1 MTLFYNIYEK
11 FQDNED
17 NILNNHCYKYKEYKY
32 NKGFLDNFVDATY
45 IITMV
50 DSHDRHND
58 INKQLEE
65 YIPTKKIYIL
75 YNYGY
80 KKCNKILKE
89 KTSSFDIIDANTQI
103 FHHSVKNN
111 FNNILILEDDF
122 IFDPKIK
129 DTKIITEIKNF
140 FELNNHE
147 NICFNLGGIPF
158 LFQPNI
164 DINNNIF
171 KSYYMFASHANIYN
185 KNIQHFL
192 INKINDLQN
201 DNNIKHWDY
210 FITKFN
216 NIYFYKNPLCY
227 QLFPETENQ
236 KVWASKT
243 NIYSCICNF
252 ILMNSIKLFNIDKQI
267 QPGYSNIY
275 NILFFF
281 NYSIHIVIIIIILYI
296 IHSILLVLY

>member
-1 MTLFYNIYEK
+1 MTLFYNTLNEK
-11 FQDNED
+11 IQNKE
-17 NILNNHCYKYKEYKY
+17 NYIINNHCYKYKEYKY
-32 NKGFLDNFVDATY
+32 NNGFLDDLVDATY
-45 IITMV
+45 IITMI
-50 DSHDRHND
+50 DSHDRHKN

-80 KKCNKILKE
+80 KKCNKILK
-89 KTSSFDIIDANTQI
+89 KNTTTFDIIDANRQI
-103 FHHSVKNN
+103 LHHSIKHN

-122 IFDPKIK
+122 IFDSKIK
-129 DTKIITEIKNF
+129 DNKIITEIKNF
-140 FELNNHE
+140 FELNNHK
-147 NICFNLGGIPF
+147 NICFNLGGVPL

-171 KSYYMFASHANIYN
+171 KSYYMFAAHANIYN

-192 INKINDLQN
+192 IKKINDLQN
-201 DNNIKHWDY
+201 YNNIKHWDHL
-210 FITKFN
+210 ITQFN

-236 KVWASKT
+236 KVWAPKT
-243 NIYSCICNF
+243 NIHSCICNF
-252 ILMNSIKLFNIDKQI
+252 ILMNSIKLFNIDKKI

-275 NILFFF
+275 NLLFF
-281 NYSIHIVIIIIILYI
+281 
-296 IHSILLVLY
+296 